1 MANSIQTI
9 MRTSAMIY
17 AEQQQSTRSKKTV
30 ERVFIESVLV
40 GVDNR
45 PLNVEQILN
54 ALQEDFS
61 LTYQDYEI
69 TPILGNE
76 EYFTC
81 IKSVKDKLNTYYLPH
96 QRYERIKQ
104 KGEQS
109 IEQVIEYYVSH
120 VQKDINSDVLKQLLF
135 KYLYSLL
142 NTNIDAF

>member
-17 AEQQQSTRSKKTV
+17 AEHQQSTRSKKTV

-69 TPILGNE
+69 MPILGNE
-76 EYFTC
+76 EFFGRTLREVLEENPSWLGSNVGKELP
-81 IKSVKDKLNTYYLPH
+81 IMVKL
-96 QRYERIKQ
+96 
-104 KGEQS
+104 
-109 IEQVIEYYVSH
+109 
-120 VQKDINSDVLKQLLF
+120 
-135 KYLYSLL
+135 
-142 NTNIDAF
+142 IDAKKDLQRLIYPIQAPQKALSPAF